1 MEALLEP
8 QTIRELLSVLVPL
21 VAEGCAYDALAPDG
35 TRRRLVAVHQS
46 RTEEERLASN
56 SARSVRARSFSVEVD
71 DAVVGEV
78 LVWTTGRMGAVEEAL
93 VVSTAERIAAE
104 VERSTFVPPVAA
116 SVIADMVGHELRGP
130 LQAMGFGIELLKT
143 RVRDSADEIARDWV
157 LDRLAGIE
165 RAAKRLQDVADRVA
179 EMSRPVPV
187 AAPTRQP
194 VSLVD
199 IVNGVVARMHDE
211 IAWADC
217 AVSVV
222 RDASASFEGS
232 WDRAHLETVVGNLV
246 SNALKYGAKR
256 PVELRIEATGDDVT
270 LRVRDH
276 GCGIAEAEL
285 PRVFERF
292 YRGTTPSKLPGL
304 GLGLALVAQLVHA
317 NGGEVMAESVVGD
330 GATFTVR
337 LPRGVSPEP
346 ARRLEPSR
354 PGASSP

>member
-1 MEALLEP
+1 MVDP
-8 QTIRELLSVLVPL
+8 RIIRELLSVLVPL
-21 VAEGCAYDALAPDG
+21 VAEGCAYDAIAGDG
-35 TRRRLVAVHQS
+35 TRRRVVAVHQS
-46 RTEEERLASN
+46 RTEEERLASS
-56 SARSVRARSFSVEVD
+56 SARSVRARSFDVVVDEVR
-71 DAVVGEV
+71 VGEV
-78 LVWTTGRMGAVEEAL
+78 LVWRASTMSAVEEAL
-93 VVSTAERIAAE
+93 AVSTAERIADAIDKATAQ
-104 VERSTFVPPVAA
+104 RGPVAA

-130 LQAMGFGIELLKT
+130 LQAMGLGLELLKT

-157 LDRLAGIE
+157 LDRIAGIE
-165 RAAKRLQDVADRVA
+165 RAAKRLQEVADRVA
-179 EMSRPVPV
+179 EMSRPVTI
-187 AAPTRQP
+187 AAPARQP

-199 IVNGVVARMHDE
+199 IVGGVVGRMSDE

-232 WDRAHLETVVGNLV
+232 WDRVHLETVIGNLV

-256 PVELRIEATGDDVT
+256 PIEVRLDASADDVT

-276 GCGIAEAEL
+276 GCGIAEADL
-285 PRVFERF
+285 PHVFERF

-304 GLGLALVAQLVHA
+304 GLGLALVAQLVAA
-317 NGGEVMAESVVGD
+317 NGGEVTASSVVGE

-337 LPRGVSPEP
+337 LPRGISLDPAPRPSPW
-346 ARRLEPSR
+346 R